1 MSETATLLIAD
12 IAEPKTGTGKKGPW
26 TRYALKDGNGDY
38 YSTFQKSAFDP
49 AYELK
54 GKKAKVTYE
63 VDGDFKNIVSIE
75 PAEEESEDVKF
86 GDGSYVKGKENPS
99 TQRSISA
106 AVALQQA
113 VASMT
118 HTIGTS
124 MTPKEA
130 SERVLPLASEYF
142 RWLLQRT
149 GLETDEDIPF

>member
-1 MSETATLLIAD
+1 MSETATVLVDSID
-12 IAEPKTGTGKKGPW
+12 EKNGVSDKGRAW
-26 TRYALKDGNGDY
+26 TKFALKDANGEF
-38 YSTFQKSAFDP
+38 YSTFDGSVIAP
-49 AYELK
+49 ARNLIGQRVEID
-54 GKKAKVTYE
+54 YE
-63 VDGDFKNIVSIE
+63 VSGKFKNLTAIREIAQ
-75 PAEEESEDVKF
+75 PAEDPKF

-113 VASMT
+113 VGSMT

>member
-1 MSETATLLIAD
+1 MSETATLVIAQ
-12 IAEPKTGTGKKGPW
+12 IPEPKTGTGKKGAW
-26 TRYALKDGNGDY
+26 TRYAFKDGNDEF
-38 YSTFQKSAFDP
+38 YSCFSKTVFEP
-49 AYELK
+49 AYGLK
-54 GKKAKVTYE
+54 GQKAQVTYD
-63 VDGDFKNIVSIE
+63 VDGDFKNIVKIE
-75 PAEEESEDVKF
+75 PAEDEAEEPKL
-86 GDGSYVKGKENPS
+86 GDGSYIKGQEHPS
-99 TQRSISA
+99 KQRSIHA

-130 SERVLPLASEYF
+130 SERVLPLAGEYF